1 MKITHPIAH
10 PRTYFWYLKSN
21 FLRKYFLYN
30 QGDSGVP
37 LVRDQ
42 EVGGSNPLAPTNP
55 FSTLRGLVDQ
65 TAHPT
70 AHPVPKLPLGV
81 CAPILRPWQ
90 RTQPPA
96 FPQDRP
102 GPHNPLL
109 LVPRLLLLLTSMFAT
124 S

>member
-42 EVGGSNPLAPTNP
+42 EVGGSNPFAPTIHRHFCIVSFKVKRLHRVEP
-55 FSTLRGLVDQ
+55 RGCS
-65 TAHPT
+65 
-70 AHPVPKLPLGV
+70 G
-81 CAPILRPWQ
+81 
-90 RTQPPA
+90 
-96 FPQDRP
+96 
-102 GPHNPLL
+102 G
-109 LVPRLLLLLTSMFAT
+109 
-124 S
+124 